1 MEKSKLIKFSLKLS
15 NVFAGKNPRA
25 IYNILTVLKIN
36 REIINA
42 LKPDDIIILC
52 FMIPL
57 IKNTKD
63 YNSLYDKIVANLYTF
78 SVFVINS
85 IEDDIECQDCGGNG
99 EYTCESCDGN
109 GEIDNETYCYEC
121 NGDGDIICD
130 RCDGRGYYEH
140 EGYVSAD
147 LDEFVSIDPNLYSRL
162 ELLDEENYEEKLSD
176 ELQDM
181 IMGSNDVIYLNT
193 NTSTYDFFNIG
204 LVKKDDVFF
213 NSLNKEVVFSKKDS
227 VGSIKITDLSLPKP
241 RSH

>member
-15 NVFAGKNPRA
+15 NVFSGKSPRA
-25 IYNILTVLKIN
+25 IYNILTVTKIN
-36 REIINA
+36 REIINV

-52 FMIPL
+52 FMTPL

-99 EYTCESCDGN
+99 ELTCESCDGT
-109 GEIDNETYCYEC
+109 GEIGNETLCDEC
-121 NGDGDIICD
+121 NGNGYIICD

-140 EGYVSAD
+140 EGHVSAD
-147 LDEFVSIDPNLYSRL
+147 LDEFVSIDPNLYSKL
-162 ELLDEENYEEKLSD
+162 ELLDEENYEENLSD

-181 IMGSNDVIYLNT
+181 IMGSNDVIYLKT
-193 NTSTYDFFNIG
+193 YVATYDFFNTG

-213 NSLNKEVVFSKKDS
+213 NSLNKDVFFSKTDS
-227 VGSIKITDLSLPKP
+227 AGSIKITDLSLPKP
-241 RSH
+241 SSH